1 MAENTASFTV
11 RGIESED
18 EAETVEGELEE
29 IEGIMG
35 AQIDGGSGEAEI
47 RFDYDLLSEE
57 RVETTV
63 RDMGYEVE

>member
-1 MAENTASFTV
+1 MAENTAAFTV

-18 EAETVEGELEE
+18 EAETVESELEG

-35 AQIDGGSGEAEI
+35 AQIDGASGEAEI

-57 RVETTV
+57 RIESTV
-63 RDMGYEVE
+63 RDMGYDLE